1 MPQKNPLNKIF
12 SQLPDHLSLW
22 EKPSTF
28 EIYGPENLF
37 DYINGGAELYLSYGF
52 KQLLSCT
59 YTGQDQ
65 PDITI
70 DLFDM
75 GNSHQ
80 AFGVFSHS
88 RETIDDSIGQG
99 CEYGGGLLIF
109 WKGQFY
115 ISILAYPETEVARQ
129 AILHIGREIA
139 GTIGE
144 KGQLPSILKLLPAED
159 LVRESIRYFN
169 HYIWLNSHY
178 FISNDN
184 ILHIDRHTEAV
195 LAQYKKGFGKYFM
208 LLVEYPELEK
218 AQKAYSDFRKY
229 YLKGSTSGIENIQD
243 NRWAGCQIQSKQLWL
258 VFNAGSKKE
267 IDDIFA
273 RLLVE

>member
-1 MPQKNPLNKIF
+1 MPQKHSLNKIF
-12 SQLPDHLSLW
+12 LQLPDNLSLW
-22 EKPSTF
+22 KKSSTF
-28 EIYGPENLF
+28 EIYGPKNLF

-52 KQLLSCT
+52 KQLLSCK
-59 YTGQDQ
+59 YKGKDH
-65 PDITI
+65 PDIII

-75 GNSHQ
+75 GNSYQ

-88 RETIDDSIGQG
+88 RETVDDSIGQG

-109 WKGQFY
+109 WKGKFY
-115 ISILAYPETEVARQ
+115 VSILAYPETEAARR

-139 GTIGE
+139 SIIGE
-144 KGQLPSILKLLPAED
+144 KGQFPPILKLMPQED
-159 LVRESIRYFN
+159 LVQESIRYFN

-195 LAQYKKGFGKYFM
+195 LAQYKKGLGKYFM
-208 LLVEYPELEK
+208 LLVVYPDIEK

-229 YLKGSTSGIENIQD
+229 YLKDSA
-243 NRWAGCQIQSKQLWL
+243 NRWAGCQIRSKRLWL

-267 IDDIFA
+267 IDDIFG

>member
-1 MPQKNPLNKIF
+1 MPQKNLLDKIF
-12 SQLPDHLSLW
+12 IRLPDNLSLW
-22 EKPSTF
+22 KKSSTF
-28 EIYGPENLF
+28 DIYGPENLF

-52 KQLLSCT
+52 KQLLSCK
-59 YTGQDQ
+59 YTGKDH

-75 GNSHQ
+75 GNSYQ

-115 ISILAYPETEVARQ
+115 VSILAYPETEAAHQ
-129 AILHIGREIA
+129 TILHIGLEIA
-139 GTIGE
+139 GAIGE
-144 KGQLPSILKLLPAED
+144 KGQLPPILKLLPHED
-159 LVRESIRYFN
+159 LVQESIRYFN

-184 ILHIDRHTEAV
+184 ILHINRHTEAV
-195 LAQYKKGFGKYFM
+195 LAQYKKGSGKYFM
-208 LLVEYPELEK
+208 LLVEYPDLEK
-218 AQKAYSDFRKY
+218 AQRAYSDFRKY
-229 YLKGSTSGIENIQD
+229 YLKDSASGIENIQD
-243 NRWAGCQIQSKQLWL
+243 NSWTGCQLLSKRLWL
-258 VFNAGSKKE
+258 VFNAGSKKV
-267 IDDIFA
+267 IDDIFS